1 MKYSLA
7 FRLWHWMNAL
17 VVLAL
22 VGTVLL
28 RWTLL
33 SKTANAQ
40 ILSEKLLTMGISI
53 TDTQA
58 ITLAKSLRVEL
69 WQWHITLGFIFAGL
83 LLLRLVL
90 ERFHAK
96 EKTPFKELDIHHKAV
111 EVLYC
116 ILYVVLTILA
126 ATGLLIY
133 FSNDL
138 GFAKDV
144 THTIKEVH
152 ETLYYYVAFFIPLH
166 VVGVFIADA
175 TKEKGLVSEMIH
187 GQKRVEN

>member
-58 ITLAKSLRVEL
+58 IMLAKSLRVEL

-83 LLLRLVL
+83 LFLRLVL

-133 FSNDL
+133 FSNDF

>member
-7 FRLWHWMNAL
+7 FRLWHWLNAL
-17 VVLAL
+17 VILAL

-33 SKTANAQ
+33 SKTTNAE
-40 ILSEKLLTMGISI
+40 ILSEKLLTMGITI
-53 TDTQA
+53 TQTQA

-69 WQWHITLGFIFAGL
+69 WEWHIILGFIFAGL
-83 LLLRLVL
+83 LLFRLIL
-90 ERFHAK
+90 ERFNAK
-96 EKTPFKELDIHHKAV
+96 EKTPFNQLDLHHKAV

-116 ILYVVLTILA
+116 ILYFVLAILA
-126 ATGLLIY
+126 VTGLLLY
-133 FSNDL
+133 FSKDL
-138 GFAKDV
+138 GFAKDL

-152 ETLYYYVAFFIPLH
+152 EIIYYYVAFFIPLH
-166 VVGVFIADA
+166 VVGVFVADA

-187 GQKRVEN
+187 GQKRV

>member
-133 FSNDL
+133 FSNDF